1 MKSKANG
8 KHKTVRE
15 RAKKHNGTLHLTCLF
30 TKESGGYVV
39 HCVELD
45 VTSQGDTFEK
55 AKKNILE
62 AIELYLE
69 CYEPPAALF
78 KSKEGPMLMP
88 VEVRV

>member
-1 MKSKANG
+1 MRPKPNG
-8 KHKTVRE
+8 KHRTLKA
-15 RAKKHNGTLHLTCLF
+15 RAKKHSGTLHLTCLF
-30 TKESGGYVV
+30 NKENGGYVV

-45 VTSQGDTFEK
+45 VTSQGNTFET

-69 CYEPPAALF
+69 CYEPPAELF